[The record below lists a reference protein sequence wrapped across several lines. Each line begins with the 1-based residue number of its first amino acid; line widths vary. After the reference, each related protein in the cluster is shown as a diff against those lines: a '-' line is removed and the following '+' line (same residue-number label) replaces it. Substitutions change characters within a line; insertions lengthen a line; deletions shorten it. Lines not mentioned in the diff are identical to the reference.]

1 MRSQGSHATI
11 LTQRIQLPR
20 LKIDFSV
27 VEVERWLETARF
39 YLKSYELD
47 KMDIPSQQS
56 HFFNHVDL
64 VIEDSVRGKITDASC
79 FTDIL
84 EIVKGIFLEV
94 YPLMTRR
101 WKVFD
106 TRQKRTNHML
116 YTSQD

>member
-1 MRSQGSHATI
+1 M
-11 LTQRIQLPR
+11 
-20 LKIDFSV
+20 KIYFSV

-64 VIEDSVRGKITDASC
+64 VVEDNVRGKMTDASS
-79 FTDIL
+79 FMDIM
-84 EIVKGIFLEV
+84 EIVKVIFLDV
-94 YPLMTRR
+94 YPIMTRR

-106 TRQKRTNHML
+106 TSQKEDES
-116 YTSQD
+116 YIV